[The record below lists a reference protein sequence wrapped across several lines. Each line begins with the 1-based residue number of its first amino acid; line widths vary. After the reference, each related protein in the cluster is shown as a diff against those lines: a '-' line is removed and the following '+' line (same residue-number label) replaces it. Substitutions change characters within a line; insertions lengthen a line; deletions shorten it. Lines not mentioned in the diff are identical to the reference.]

1 MSLIY
6 STTFGRMRPPACFL
20 LFSFQI
26 YHVGIWIVLA
36 SSGFASLQNRLPSCR
51 FWIQL
56 SGTTSHWGIE
66 FFTVAEQARNLS
78 FTLHVLLK
86 VYSLLQTVLQWIV
99 HSNLSAQ
106 KLCNEYLLWAELYS
120 LKKHPPESPLMTP
133 LNQFPRV
140 GGRERNIGAAT
151 VAFLHWVYSVSGDLR
166 VLIFNLHALTSS
178 IQNLPPSLLSCSTL
192 LTKSSP
198 PHSSGCWPRL
208 WLKI

>member
-6 STTFGRMRPPACFL
+6 STTFGRMRAPACFP

-36 SSGFASLQNRLPSCR
+36 SSEFVSLQNRLPSCH
-51 FWIQL
+51 FWVQL

-99 HSNLSAQ
+99 HSNPSAH
-106 KLCNEYLLWAELYS
+106 KLCNEYLSWAELYS
-120 LKKHPPESPLMTP
+120 LKKHPPPKSPLMTP
-133 LNQFPRV
+133 LNQFQRE
-140 GGRERNIGAAT
+140 GGWEGGSAILVQQQWRFSTGFTLFPAICGFWFSIYMHSQAASKIC
-151 VAFLHWVYSVSGDLR
+151 LHRY
-166 VLIFNLHALTSS
+166 
-178 IQNLPPSLLSCSTL
+178 
-192 LTKSSP
+192 
-198 PHSSGCWPRL
+198 
-208 WLKI
+208 